1 MVPTSIVYKYAVL
14 YTVLSRMVTIS
25 AFAQYLILGS
35 VKISYH
41 APRGGGDQPMRVKK
55 RKIGVDQTMHAKSLR

>member
-14 YTVLSRMVTIS
+14 YIVLSRMVTIS
-25 AFAQYLILGS
+25 EAFAQYLLLGS

-41 APRGGGDQPMRVKK
+41 APRGGGNQPMRVKK
-55 RKIGVDQTMHAKSLR
+55 RKIGGGSDDAC